1 MMTIR
6 SLFRAACAAALVA
19 ALAAC
24 VPLKTANKHADYSA
38 FRAAAP
44 HSILVV
50 PVVNESVDVDAPDFF
65 LSTIARPLA
74 ERGYYVFPVNLTKK
88 VMSDDGLSD
97 ANMVHASDPTA
108 LGKMFGA
115 DAIMYI
121 RIKRWQSQYMMLK
134 TVTTVELDYSLKSG
148 TTGEE
153 LWKNHESLQYAPQ
166 AANTGNLLGD
176 LISAA
181 VTAAVQKAKPNY
193 IPLARQANLRAVD
206 LIGTGLPAGPYDKS
220 YGQDNASY

>member
-1 MMTIR
+1 MMRIH
-6 SLFRAACAAALVA
+6 SLLRTAFAAVVVA

-24 VPLKTANKHADYSA
+24 APVKTAQKHADYTA
-38 FRAAAP
+38 FHAQAP

-50 PVVNESVDVDAPDFF
+50 PVVNESVDVSAPDFF
-65 LSTIARPLA
+65 LSTISRPIA

-88 VMSDDGLSD
+88 VMADDGLSD
-97 ANMVHASDPTA
+97 ANMVHSNDPTV

-121 RIKRWQSQYMMLK
+121 RIKHWESKYVVLK
-134 TVTTVELDYSLKSG
+134 TTTTVELDYSLKSG

-153 LWKNHESLQYAPQ
+153 LWKNHEVLNYSPQ
-166 AANTGNLLGD
+166 VNSSGGLIGV

-181 VTAAVQKAKPNY
+181 VAAAIEKAKPDY
-193 IPLARQANLRAVD
+193 IPLARQADFYAVGVY
-206 LIGTGLPAGPYDKS
+206 GTGLPAGPYDKA
-220 YGQDNASY
+220 YGTDTAAF

>member
-1 MMTIR
+1 MKLVQSAI
-6 SLFRAACAAALVA
+6 RAAFTAVIVS

-24 VPLKTANKHADYSA
+24 APMNQGPHADYSA
-38 FRAAAP
+38 FRAASP

-50 PVVNESVDVDAPDFF
+50 PVINESVDVDAPDFF
-65 LSTIARPLA
+65 LSTIARPIA

-97 ANMVHASDPTA
+97 ANMVHGSDPTA

-121 RIKRWQSQYMMLK
+121 RIKRWDSKYVVLK
-134 TVTTVELDYSLKSG
+134 TITTVELDYSLKSG

-153 LWKNHESLQYAPQ
+153 LWKSHQVLKYSPQ
-166 AANTGNLLGD
+166 AQSTGFLVGD

-181 VTAAVQKAKPNY
+181 ITAAVEKAKPDY

-206 LIGTGLPAGPYDKS
+206 LQGTGLPAGPYDKA
-220 YGQDNASY
+220 YGTDTAAY